1 MLAQAKIKLGVLT
14 SGGDAQG
21 MNAAVRAVVRTGI
34 SRGCEVYAIY
44 EGYEG
49 MIRGGDFIRRMKWDS
64 VGGILHLGGTVIG
77 TARSADFRTRDGR
90 RQAVANL
97 LAHGIHR
104 LVVIG
109 GDGSLT
115 GAAEFRSEWPELV
128 QELREAGKIDVDTAE
143 RCAFLAIVG
152 LVGSID
158 NDFSGTDMTIGADS
172 ALHRITE
179 ALDAITSTAA
189 SHQRTFVVEV
199 MGRNC
204 GYLALMGA
212 ISGGADWIF
221 IPEAPPEADDWQR
234 AMCEALR
241 VGRQNG
247 RRDSLV
253 VIAEGAHD
261 RHGVPITAHQ
271 VKQVLE
277 ENLGEDTR
285 VTILGH
291 IQRGGVPSAF
301 DRWMSSLIGYTAVQ
315 HLLASQPQDEPQI
328 IGIREN
334 RITTAPLMQCVQET
348 RAVAEAIKAHD
359 YERALAMR
367 GGSFGESLRTLYT
380 LMQSNPSTPRGSGST
395 RPLRFA
401 ILHAGGPSPG
411 MNTAVRVAVRLSV
424 DQGHQVYGVR
434 NGFQGLIDGDLHEMD
449 WMSVTGWATA
459 GGAELGVNRKI
470 PQGAELYQIAR
481 NIESFGI
488 DGLLMIGNLAGYQ
501 ACHRLFSE
509 RTNFP
514 AFRIPIMCLPA
525 TIDNNLPGSELSIG
539 ADSALNSIVDSVDRI
554 KQSAVAARRCFVV
567 EVMGRDCGYLA
578 LMGGLASGAER
589 VYLPEEGVTLR
600 DLQADV
606 DEMTYWF
613 KRGKRLSLVVRN
625 ENVDAVY
632 TTGFMVALF
641 EQEGGP
647 VFEVRQAILGHI
659 QQGGS
664 PSPFDRIQATRLAVR
679 CVEFLIDRAT
689 RKNPDAAFIGIRGG
703 RLQIRD
709 LEDLPR
715 LMHPDFARP
724 RDQWWMELR
733 DISRILRQQP
743 ADEG

>member
-1 MLAQAKIKLGVLT
+1 
-14 SGGDAQG
+14 
-21 MNAAVRAVVRTGI
+21 
-34 SRGCEVYAIY
+34 
-44 EGYEG
+44 GYEG
-49 MIRGGDFIRRMKWDS
+49 MIRGGDFIRRMKWDD
-64 VGGILHLGGTVIG
+64 VGGILHRGGTVIG
-77 TARSADFRTRDGR
+77 TARSDEFRTREGR
-90 RQAVANL
+90 RKAVANL
-97 LAHGIHR
+97 LEHGINH

-115 GAAEFRSEWPELV
+115 GAALFRLEWPELV
-128 QELREAGKIDVDTAE
+128 QELRSAGLLDAATAE
-143 RCAFLAIVG
+143 RYAFLAVVG

-179 ALDAITSTAA
+179 ALDAITATAA

-221 IPEAPPEADDWQR
+221 IPEYPPDTDDWQS

-241 VGRQNG
+241 VGRQSG

-253 VIAEGAHD
+253 VVAEGAHD
-261 RHGVPITAHQ
+261 RSGAPITAQ
-271 VKQVLE
+271 QIKEILE
-277 ENLGEDTR
+277 AQLGEDTR

-315 HLLASQPQDEPQI
+315 HLFNSKPEDDPQI

-334 RITTAPLMQCVQET
+334 RITTAPLMECVQQT
-348 RAVAEAIKAHD
+348 RAVADAIKAHD
-359 YERALAMR
+359 YDRALALR
-367 GGSFGESLRTLYT
+367 GGSFGETLRTLRT
-380 LMQSNPSTPRGSGST
+380 LMQSNPSTLSDGTKR
-395 RPLRFA
+395 RLRFA
-401 ILHAGGPSPG
+401 ILHSGGPAPG

-424 DQGHQVYGVR
+424 DHGHKVYGVR
-434 NGFQGLIDGDLHEMD
+434 GGFQGLIDGDMYEMD
-449 WMSVTGWATA
+449 WMSVTGWATV

-488 DGLLMIGNLAGYQ
+488 DAILMIGSLSGYQ
-501 ACHRLFSE
+501 ACHRLFTE

-514 AFRIPIMCLPA
+514 AFRIPIICLPA
-525 TIDNNLPGSELSIG
+525 TIDNNLPGSDLSIG
-539 ADSALNSIVDSVDRI
+539 ADTALNSIVESVDRI

-578 LMGGLASGAER
+578 LMSGLASGAER
-589 VYLPEEGVTLR
+589 VYIPEEGVTLR

-613 KRGKRLSLVVRN
+613 KRGKRLSLVMRN
-625 ENVDAVY
+625 ERVNRVY

-641 EQEGGP
+641 EEEGGS

-664 PSPFDRIQATRLAVR
+664 PTPFDRIQATRLAVR
-679 CVEFLIDRAT
+679 CVEFLIDRAS
-689 RKNPDAAFIGIRGG
+689 RKQPDAAFIGIKGG

-715 LMHPDFARP
+715 MMHPEFARP
-724 RDQWWMELR
+724 REQWWMELR
-733 DISRILRQQP
+733 DIARTLRQQP
-743 ADEG
+743 ADEE